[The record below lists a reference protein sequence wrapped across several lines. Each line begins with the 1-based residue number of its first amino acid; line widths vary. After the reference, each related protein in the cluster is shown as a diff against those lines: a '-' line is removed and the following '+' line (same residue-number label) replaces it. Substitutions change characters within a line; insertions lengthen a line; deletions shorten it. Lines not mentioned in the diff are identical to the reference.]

1 MALIKRENKEKCHN
15 NYEEKI
21 TFVVHILLSG
31 RVIKKRGKTVFSLS
45 SAQ

>member
-21 TFVVHILLSG
+21 TFVVPILLSG
-31 RVIKKRGKTVFSLS
+31 RVIKRGKTVFSLS